1 MTEGLKFCSWYL
13 QNTLFLPFSDILL
26 ICLIP
31 AFPVVWNCPTRA
43 NFAVYFYPMNL
54 LWLLGCSQGTSP
66 AGFRA
71 IWMKSSPPKAGTMAS
86 TSCHTFRTTHVAD
99 NPLKTAELLQ
109 TQLCT
114 ASHQEVWAQK
124 SEFLFYL
131 FIYWRMHRGF
141 SKREFLRDA
150 LAPIQVSFSFSIL
163 WSSSEYGFIKKCWYF
178 GRKIFILEI

>member
-31 AFPVVWNCPTRA
+31 VFPVVWNCPTRA

-54 LWLLGCSQGTSP
+54 LWLLGYSQGTSP

-86 TSCHTFRTTHVAD
+86 TSCHTFKTTHVAD
-99 NPLKTAELLQ
+99 NPLKTAQLLQ
-109 TQLCT
+109 TQLRT

-124 SEFLFYL
+124 SMFLFYL
-131 FIYWRMHRGF
+131 FIYLFFYWELKCKADEHKKWEQYIVIFFF
-141 SKREFLRDA
+141 SWIAYIELNAIFH
-150 LAPIQVSFSFSIL
+150 SF
-163 WSSSEYGFIKKCWYF
+163 GN
-178 GRKIFILEI
+178 